1 MPSIRIRFFP
11 GQALA
16 VAAALMI
23 AFAGCVVP
31 PTGGAR
37 TPESGGPPRG
47 GTFVRTNPSDGA
59 TMNPLLASDS
69 YSRGYAEMV
78 YNAPLLRMHPE
89 TLEWDTK
96 EGAAE
101 SYTLSADGL
110 SIRYR
115 LKPNLQWSDGTPITS
130 ADYLFTF
137 EKMLD
142 PAVDYPYRAN
152 LALIA
157 GARAPDP
164 RTIEFTFT
172 EPFCPAIEY
181 TNINPIPKH
190 VFEHL
195 DINDNPQNQRPTV
208 GSGPW
213 LLREWVRDDHAT
225 FVANEKFYLGRPNL
239 DTYTIR
245 IVRSSQIAFS
255 LLKTGEVDQA
265 SLRPDDW
272 EEAKRLPNIN
282 VINFYPAGSSWVYIG
297 MNLRSPLVN
306 DLRVRQAIASA
317 IPRQQL
323 IDRIRLGR
331 ARLINSIYAPSSWAH
346 DPTVPGI
353 DYDLERARQLLDE
366 AGWRAPVGNPGGIRQ
381 KDGQPLKLRIFY
393 NASNRDTEQIAVVAQ
408 ASLRQVGIE
417 LEVIGEELSSL
428 LNRTN
433 RTRDLELWVNTW
445 ISPIEPHS
453 RYNAWKSSDNATGF
467 ADPVVDRL
475 FLQAA
480 SVPGCMI
487 ADRAPLYHEIQRR
500 IAAEVPYVFLWEIE
514 LLYGVNSR
522 IVTNP
527 VTGLGFWYREWEW
540 YSKTGK

>member
-1 MPSIRIRFFP
+1 MPSLSRSPFLRR
-11 GQALA
+11 ATLL
-16 VAAALMI
+16 VAALSLAL
-23 AFAGCVVP
+23 AGCVFP
-31 PTGGAR
+31 PTRGSQTSESAR
-37 TPESGGPPRG
+37 PPRG
-47 GTFVRTNPSDGA
+47 GSFVRTNPSDGA

-78 YNAPLLRMHPE
+78 YSAPLLRMHPE

-96 EGAAE
+96 DGAAE

-115 LKPNLQWSDGTPITS
+115 LKPNLQWSDGTLITA
-130 ADYLFTF
+130 ADYVFTF

-152 LALIA
+152 LALIT
-157 GARAPDP
+157 GARALDP
-164 RTIEFTFT
+164 RTIEFTFR

-190 VFEHL
+190 IFDGL
-195 DINDNPQNQRPTV
+195 NINDNPYNHRPIV

-213 LLREWVRDDHAT
+213 LLKEWVRDDHAT
-225 FVANEKFYLGRPNL
+225 FVANDRFYLGRPNL

-245 IVRSSQIAFS
+245 IVRNSQIAFS
-255 LLKTGEVDQA
+255 LLKSGEVDQA

-272 EEAKRLPNIN
+272 EEAKSLPHIN
-282 VINFYPAGSSWVYIG
+282 AISFYPAGSSWVYIG
-297 MNLRSPLVN
+297 FNLRSPLVS
-306 DLRVRQAIASA
+306 DLRVRQAFSAA

-346 DPTVPGI
+346 DPTVPSI
-353 DYDLERARQLLDE
+353 EYDLERARRLLDE
-366 AGWRAPVGNPGGIRQ
+366 AGWRPPAGNPNGIRQ
-381 KDGQPLKLRIFY
+381 KDGRELKLRIFY
-393 NASNRDTEQIAVVAQ
+393 NVSNRDTEQVAVVAQ
-408 ASLRQVGIE
+408 ASLRQIGAE
-417 LEVIGEELSSL
+417 LEVIGEELSAL

-433 RTRDLELWVNTW
+433 RTRDLEMWVNTW

-453 RYNAWKSSDNATGF
+453 RYNAWKSDDNATGF

-480 SVPGCMI
+480 SVPGCKQ
-487 ADRAPLYHEIQRR
+487 ADRAPLYHEVQRR
-500 IAAEVPYVFLWEIE
+500 ISAEAPYIFLWEIE
-514 LLYGVNSR
+514 LLYGVNNR

>member
-1 MPSIRIRFFP
+1 MPSTKRSRFF
-11 GQALA
+11 LLI
-16 VAAALMI
+16 VAAVLTA
-23 AFAGCVVP
+23 AGCLPP
-31 PTGGAR
+31 PTGGSR
-37 TPESGGPPRG
+37 PPESAGPPRG
-47 GTFVRTNPSDGA
+47 GSFVRANPSDGT

-78 YNAPLLRMHPE
+78 YSAPLLRMNPE

-101 SYTLSADGL
+101 SFVLSPDGL
-110 SIRYR
+110 TIRYR
-115 LKPNLQWSDGTPITS
+115 LKPNLLWSDGTPITS

-142 PAVDYPYRAN
+142 PTVDYPFRAN
-152 LALIA
+152 LASIA

-164 RTIEFTFT
+164 RTIEFTFR

-190 VFEHL
+190 IFEHL
-195 DINDNPQNQRPTV
+195 PINDNPENTRPTV

-213 LLREWVRDDHAT
+213 LLREWVRDSYAT
-225 FVANEKFYLGRPNL
+225 FVANDKFYLGRPHL

-245 IVRSSQIAFS
+245 IIRTSAVAFS
-255 LLKTGEVDQA
+255 LLKTGEVDQV

-272 EEAKRLPNIN
+272 EEAKRLPHVNPIS
-282 VINFYPAGSSWVYIG
+282 FYPAGSSWVYIG
-297 MNLRSPLVN
+297 FNLRSPLVS
-306 DLRVRQAIASA
+306 DVRVRQALAA
-317 IPRQQL
+317 AVPRQQM

-331 ARLINSIYAPSSWAH
+331 ARLINSIYGPSSWAH
-346 DPTVPGI
+346 DPTLEGI
-353 DYDLERARQLLDE
+353 DYDLDRARRLLDE
-366 AGWRAPVGNPGGIRQ
+366 AGWRTPPGNPTGIRQ
-381 KDGQPLKLRIFY
+381 KDGRELRLRIFY
-393 NASNRDTEQIAVVAQ
+393 NVSNRDTEQVAVVTQ
-408 ASLRQVGIE
+408 ASLRQIGVE
-417 LEVIGEELSSL
+417 LEVIGEELSAL

-453 RYNAWKSSDNATGF
+453 RFNAWKSSDNATGF
-467 ADPVVDRL
+467 ADPIVDQL
-475 FLQAA
+475 FFQAA
-480 SVPGCMI
+480 TVPGCKV
-487 ADRAPLYHEIQRR
+487 ADRAPIYHEIQRR
-500 IAAEVPYVFLWEIE
+500 IAAEVPYIFLWEIE
-514 LLYGVNSR
+514 LLFGVHNR